1 MKSLWTGIT
10 LILLFFVTADI
21 SADKLYTWT
30 DEKGTL
36 HITEHPPPEN
46 ARNTDVI
53 TYKPQTETQIK
64 KNEKDARREEIQ
76 DEAARSEDTR
86 QVTGAAGAKT
96 NPPDDEDVYIGREGK
111 RVRRGEERRERREQ
125 RQDIRRENRYHRR

>member
-1 MKSLWTGIT
+1 M
-10 LILLFFVTADI
+10 
-21 SADKLYTWT
+21 
-30 DEKGTL
+30 
-36 HITEHPPPEN
+36 
-46 ARNTDVI
+46 I
-53 TYKPQTETQIK
+53 TYKPQTEAQIK

-76 DEAARSEDTR
+76 DEAARSEVTR

>member
-36 HITEHPPPEN
+36 HITEHPPLKMP
-46 ARNTDVI
+46 
-53 TYKPQTETQIK
+53 
-64 KNEKDARREEIQ
+64 
-76 DEAARSEDTR
+76 
-86 QVTGAAGAKT
+86 
-96 NPPDDEDVYIGREGK
+96 
-111 RVRRGEERRERREQ
+111 
-125 RQDIRRENRYHRR
+125 